1 MRLVPLLGA
10 VAVVL
15 ALALPSVP
23 KAATIEYSFFGTL
36 DIALDDLNG
45 ITAPA
50 GTVFTGR
57 FRYSDNALALD
68 GGIYGRPYQAISM
81 EVWVEGNTRPIV
93 DTNRGIGAVSVNVT
107 PYGDVYVPFRMASS
121 GPEVGLAGS
130 LNIFAAPT
138 PQVVNPLLLL
148 PGEFEL
154 ETFAIA
160 GLSFGTVDALTMA
173 FDNEFQG
180 TIDRIVTTPLP
191 AGVWL
196 FLSAMAGLGIL
207 GYRRRWAPS
216 GP

>member
-1 MRLVPLLGA
+1 MRLVPSLGA

-15 ALALPSVP
+15 ALALPSAP

-36 DIALDDLNG
+36 DIALNDLNG
-45 ITAPA
+45 ISAPA
-50 GTVFTGR
+50 GATFSGR
-57 FRYSDNALALD
+57 FRYSDQALALD
-68 GGIYGRPYQAISM
+68 GGIYGRSYQGISM
-81 EVWVEGNTRPIV
+81 ELWVEGGPTLV
-93 DTNRGIGAVSVNVT
+93 DTNRGFGSVNVNVT
-107 PYGDVYVPFRMASS
+107 PYGDVYVPFIMGRS
-121 GPEVGLAGS
+121 GSDDGLRGS
-130 LNIFAAPT
+130 LNIFAAPS

-148 PGEFEL
+148 PGEFDL

-160 GLSFGTVDALTMA
+160 GLSFGTIDDLTMA

-207 GYRRRWAPS
+207 GYRNRRVS
-216 GP
+216 SES